1 MTRAVTRYKIS
12 MQILI
17 NGMERLRGGK
27 NHKTDLPQIG
37 SDLASPLDASA
48 VTTRPR
54 DGRGLEALLSSA
66 LATSESVIGGWQTE
80 LARLSSLG
88 LSLICEV
95 CALA

>member
-1 MTRAVTRYKIS
+1 MTRAVTRCKIS
-12 MQILI
+12 MQIVI
-17 NGMERLRGGK
+17 NGMERGK
-27 NHKTDLPQIG
+27 IKKQNMTDLPQIG
-37 SDLASPLDASA
+37 SNLASPLDASA

-66 LATSESVIGGWQTE
+66 LPLCESVIGGWQTE

-88 LSLICEV
+88 SSLICEV